1 MMTEQIIP
9 GRSDTHVRAA
19 RTYFDMLQDPSKIP
33 SGRVKAFAK
42 PEFLATMGTFHAV
55 SALMEL
61 KLEEDWTRD

>member
-1 MMTEQIIP
+1 MPEQIIP
-9 GRSDTHVRAA
+9 GRSDVHVRAA
-19 RTYFDMLQDPSKIP
+19 RMYFDMLQDPSKIP
-33 SGRVKAFAK
+33 VGRVKAHAT